1 MKTNGLIMHLD
12 LLNICSNRLGED
24 PTDHDSVFN
33 KINDF
38 FDWLPLA
45 AVIED
50 RIVCLHGGIGSTLVS
65 LE

>member
-1 MKTNGLIMHLD
+1 MKTNGLIMPLD
-12 LLNICSNRLGED
+12 LQKNAAIVGED